1 MSYINEALR
10 KAQRER
16 DNRYEQF
23 GGIIAACPGGADR
36 LRKRRVVL
44 FAAALIVLVSTALL
58 LAVQVLHQPPLAK
71 NAPQSS
77 VAGTAAPP
85 AAATSS
91 APKAAGSDKAAV
103 PDGDSWAAVRT
114 GAAAAAFSAA
124 VQPPGGT
131 QTVREADARYG
142 EALLAQ
148 RKGDLKRAEALY
160 QKVLTFDPDHVRALN
175 NLGVVYM
182 AQKKR
187 EKAIAVLGRA
197 VVLKKDY
204 VDPYYNLACLYA
216 QANEIS
222 ESLWYLKVAAK
233 IDGDVLNWVKKDA
246 DMKNVAASPEFK
258 KIMEGQKN

>member
-16 DNRYEQF
+16 DNRYERF
-23 GGIIAACPGGADR
+23 RGIIAACPGGADR

-58 LAVQVLHQPPLAK
+58 LAVQALHQSPIAQK
-71 NAPQSS
+71 APQSS
-77 VAGTAAPP
+77 VAGTPAPS
-85 AAATSS
+85 AVATSS
-91 APKAAGSDKAAV
+91 APKAAGPVKAAV

-114 GAAAAAFSAA
+114 GAAAAASSAA

-148 RKGDLKRAEALY
+148 RKGALKRAEALY
-160 QKVLTFDPDHVRALN
+160 QKVLAFDPGHIRALN

-187 EKAIAVLGRA
+187 GKAIAAFGRA

-216 QANEIS
+216 QANEID
-222 ESLWYLKVAAK
+222 ESLWYLKIAAT
-233 IDGDVLNWVKKDA
+233 IDGNVINWVKKDA
-246 DMKNVAASPEFK
+246 DMKKVMASPEFK

>member
-10 KAQRER
+10 KAQKER

-23 GGIIAACPGGADR
+23 GGILAACPGGADHV
-36 LRKRRVVL
+36 RKRRFTL
-44 FAAALIVLVSTALL
+44 FVAAALILLISTLLL
-58 LAVQVLHQPPLAK
+58 LAVWAPHQSPLAK
-71 NAPQSS
+71 KAPQSS
-77 VAGTAAPP
+77 VAGNAVPP
-85 AAATSS
+85 AAATQPE
-91 APKAAGSDKAAV
+91 PKAMASSF
-103 PDGDSWAAVRT
+103 P
-114 GAAAAAFSAA
+114 A

-131 QTVREADARYG
+131 KTAREADLMYG

-148 RKGDLKRAEALY
+148 RKGDLKRAEVLY
-160 QKVLTFDPDHVRALN
+160 QKALTFDPGHVRALN
-175 NLGVVYM
+175 NLGVIYM

-197 VVLKKDY
+197 VVLKQDY
-204 VDPYYNLACLYA
+204 VDPFYNLACLYA
-216 QANEIS
+216 QGNEIK
-222 ESLWYLKVAAK
+222 ESLWYLKVAAT

>member
-1 MSYINEALR
+1 MSYINDALR
-10 KAQRER
+10 KAQKER

-23 GGIIAACPGGADR
+23 GGIIAAASGGADR

-44 FAAALIVLVSTALL
+44 FAAAVIVLVTTALL
-58 LAVQVLHQPPLAK
+58 LGVQALHQASIARK
-71 NAPQSS
+71 APQSS
-77 VAGTAAPP
+77 VAAPTAPS

-91 APKAAGSDKAAV
+91 APQAAGPVRAAV
-103 PDGDSWAAVRT
+103 PDRDS
-114 GAAAAAFSAA
+114 GAS
-124 VQPPGGT
+124 VQPTGGT
-131 QTVREADARYG
+131 QMAREADARYG

-160 QKVLTFDPDHVRALN
+160 QEVLTLDTDHVRALN

-187 EKAIAVLGRA
+187 GKAIAVFGRA
-197 VVLKKDY
+197 VVLKRDY

-216 QANEIS
+216 QANELN
-222 ESLWYLKVAAK
+222 ESLWYLKIAAR
-233 IDGDVLNWVKKDA
+233 IDGNVIYWVKKDA
-246 DMKNVAASPEFK
+246 DMKNVMASPEFK

>member
-16 DNRYEQF
+16 DNRYERF
-23 GGIIAACPGGADR
+23 RGIIAACPGGADR

-58 LAVQVLHQPPLAK
+58 LAVQALHQSPLAQK
-71 NAPQSS
+71 APPSS
-77 VAGTAAPP
+77 VAGTPAPP
-85 AAATSS
+85 ASATQTE
-91 APKAAGSDKAAV
+91 PKAAAS
-103 PDGDSWAAVRT
+103 S
-114 GAAAAAFSAA
+114 SAA

-131 QTVREADARYG
+131 QTVHEADARYG

-160 QKVLTFDPDHVRALN
+160 QKVLTLDSGHVRALN

-197 VVLKKDY
+197 VVLKRDY

-216 QANEIS
+216 QTNEIH
-222 ESLWYLKVAAK
+222 ESLWYLKIAAT
-233 IDGDVLNWVKKDA
+233 IDGNVINWVKNDA
-246 DMKNVAASPEFK
+246 DMKNVVSSPEFK
-258 KIMEGQKN
+258 KFMEGQKN

>member
-16 DNRYEQF
+16 DNRYGQF
-23 GGIIAACPGGADR
+23 GGMIAAASGGVDR
-36 LRKRRVVL
+36 IRKPRGL
-44 FAAALIVLVSTALL
+44 LLAAAAIALVSTALL
-58 LAVQVLHQPPLAK
+58 FSLQAWHPSPVEQK
-71 NAPQSS
+71 APRSS
-77 VAGTAAPP
+77 VAETPAPP

-91 APKAAGSDKAAV
+91 APKAAEPARAAV
-103 PDGDSWAAVRT
+103 PDGDS
-114 GAAAAAFSAA
+114 GAA
-124 VQPPGGT
+124 VQPAGGT
-131 QTVREADARYG
+131 QAAREADARYG

-160 QKVLTFDPDHVRALN
+160 QEVLTLDAGHVRALN

-187 EKAIAVLGRA
+187 GKAIAVFGRA
-197 VVLKKDY
+197 VVLKRDY

-216 QANEIS
+216 QANELK
-222 ESLWYLKVAAK
+222 ESLWYLKAAAA
-233 IDGDVLNWVKKDA
+233 IDGNVINWVKKDA
-246 DMKNVAASPEFK
+246 DMKNVIASPEFK